1 MSIIE
6 EPILQNMRQRRTN
19 GDGDDD
25 DEEEDEDEI
34 DDFFS
39 ANLSQVL
46 E

>member
-19 GDGDDD
+19 GNDDD
-25 DEEEDEDEI
+25 VEEEDEDEI